1 MPYYTVLYC
10 TALVRDGCI
19 VTFNGFTHQRSL
31 FCLKLDSPKQATGLE
46 EVGLGLGLVL
56 VGDSITEEGVEK
68 PIGQVEHLGKDP
80 TEHLTDSAPQ
90 LVTLQSESASG
101 SAVVHVYEC
110 TCVSMCECEC
120 AQTMYIC
127 MIE

>member
-1 MPYYTVLYC
+1 M
-10 TALVRDGCI
+10 
-19 VTFNGFTHQRSL
+19 
-31 FCLKLDSPKQATGLE
+31 KLDSPKQATGLE

-56 VGDSITEEGVEK
+56 VGDSITEGVEK

-80 TEHLTDSAPQ
+80 TEHLTDSAEQ

-120 AQTMYIC
+120 AQTMY
-127 MIE
+127 MYDRVMVRL